1 MNATGSTSQ
10 GQYKRPMTRTWWLRN
25 PRYTLFMIREL
36 TAILIL
42 SFVVLYLVQI
52 ARLGSGRASYDGFLE
67 LMESPLW
74 IALHILFLLGAV
86 LHSATW
92 VLLLVPRAMPEF
104 VFGMRIPQA
113 TIAAG
118 GLAAWI
124 VVSAIIVLAFRGL

>member
-1 MNATGSTSQ
+1 MSTV

-25 PRYTLFMIREL
+25 PRYTLFMVREL

-42 SFVVLYLVQI
+42 AFVVLYLVQL
-52 ARLGSGRASYDGFLE
+52 ARLGSGQASYDSFLE

-74 IALHILFLLGAV
+74 IALHLIFLLGAI

-92 VLLLVPRAMPEF
+92 VLMLVPRAMPEF
-104 VFGMRIPQA
+104 VLGMRVPQVA
-113 TIAAG
+113 IAAG

-124 VVSAIIVLAFRGL
+124 VVSVIIILAFRGL